1 MDTNNQPQVQQSKYH
16 PLSLE
21 DFLFFKRE
29 LGGINNFLPE
39 HLMTRFW
46 TACNVLRGQH
56 VAQPCSCASSAR
68 HWGSCVEDL
77 NKWVKEH
84 DEA

>member
-1 MDTNNQPQVQQSKYH
+1 MENQPPVQQSKYH

-21 DFLFFKRE
+21 DYQFFKRE
-29 LGGINNFLPE
+29 LAGITNFLPE

-46 TACNVLRGQH
+46 TAYNVIRGKH
-56 VAQPCSCASSAR
+56 ETQPCGCASAGKY
-68 HWGSCVEDL
+68 WGAAVEAL
-77 NKWVKEH
+77 QKWVKEH